1 MVREHSPWTRKRARR
16 VAGTRGSRAEELAD
30 VTFVL
35 PDDLLLLL
43 VRWHRHAH
51 PPTSTTTL
59 PITGPRRDPHKPHRN
74 RPRHE
79 TLPRRRRRRLQPPPT
94 SPTLP
99 NSPAVASSP
108 GGARRRPHYP
118 WRRCA
123 NPNPHPHPHPRP
135 NSHPSPNP
143 SLTAGAARSHPE
155 PEPNRSPNP
164 SRSQLPGPKDPR
176 PSLTRCAA
184 GTCGYCA
191 TRARRYGNRAPSQ
204 TLTLTLRSSRGLHL
218 KLDPGLNP
226 TQVGAGA
233 LPRAGQYTRCRAR

>member
-1 MVREHSPWTRKRARR
+1 MSPVARLALPRLFRCILLNPHATQIQSHDVACRPACRPRSEGEPFCRSMLVREHSPWTRKRARR
-16 VAGTRGSRAEELAD
+16 AAGTRVSRAEELAD

-43 VRWHRHAH
+43 VRWHHHAH
-51 PPTSTTTL
+51 PPTSSTTL
-59 PITGPRRDPHKPHRN
+59 PITSPRRDPHKPHRN

-99 NSPAVASSP
+99 NAPTVASSP

-135 NSHPSPNP
+135 NSHPSPN
-143 SLTAGAARSHPE
+143 LA
-155 PEPNRSPNP
+155 
-164 SRSQLPGPKDPR
+164 
-176 PSLTRCAA
+176 
-184 GTCGYCA
+184 
-191 TRARRYGNRAPSQ
+191 
-204 TLTLTLRSSRGLHL
+204 
-218 KLDPGLNP
+218 
-226 TQVGAGA
+226 
-233 LPRAGQYTRCRAR
+233 

>member
-1 MVREHSPWTRKRARR
+1 VAAAPRSWRTSLSCSPTTSCSCLSGGTATLTRPPAPQPCPSPALAATLTSPIVTARATRPIHAA
-16 VAGTRGSRAEELAD
+16 AGAAFT
-30 VTFVL
+30 T
-35 PDDLLLLL
+35 PP
-43 VRWHRHAH
+43 H
-51 PPTSTTTL
+51 PPS
-59 PITGPRRDPHKPHRN
+59 PPH
-74 RPRHE
+74 
-79 TLPRRRRRRLQPPPT
+79 PP
-94 SPTLP
+94 L
-99 NSPAVASSP
+99 P

-123 NPNPHPHPHPRP
+123 NPHPNPHPHPRP

-164 SRSQLPGPKDPR
+164 SRSQLPGPTDPS

-226 TQVGAGA
+226 HQVGPRA
-233 LPRAGQYTRCRAR
+233 LPRAGQCTRCRAR